1 MIHASIPIFVKVVKK
16 DQRIQEL
23 ESQVSILSRQATPLN
38 TPSSPPAAA
47 VGMTT
52 PLFLPPMMMEEQP
65 RRRRSTEE
73 PVPPATSSAEPS
85 EPREAD
91 LNAAENVAMQ

>member
-47 VGMTT
+47 VGMT
-52 PLFLPPMMMEEQP
+52 PPFLPPTMMEEQP